1 MHNLTRGLL
10 AAGHSVKVL
19 CIRTPK
25 HPMDPEDLPR
35 PYVNATRIESSFVDT
50 SLNAVDAFTD
60 LITADNYNISRFFS
74 PDMDILLIRT
84 LSAEEFDVVLLESL
98 FMTPYIATVR
108 RYSKAPII
116 LRSHNLEH
124 VIQERIASGERNF
137 IKRPYRRFLAKQLK
151 EYELAV
157 LDRVDGVAAI
167 SPSDAEHFA
176 AHGKSTRIATIP
188 FGVSPEEYDVAPP
201 SERPPV
207 FFHLGSMDWL
217 PNVEGIRWL
226 LDQVWPKVIERHPK
240 ARLHLAGNQMPKDLL
255 AMDLSGVQVKGRVKN
270 ANEYMAQR
278 QVMVVPLFSGGGMR
292 VKIIEGMAMGKC
304 VISTPVGAE
313 GIHVTDGKDILL
325 ARNATEFADR
335 MDRVLDNPELAVR
348 IGSNARKLIGSRY
361 SDKRIVNDLVA
372 FFHAV
377 SKA

>member
-1 MHNLTRGLL
+1 MHSLTMGLL
-10 AAGHSVKVL
+10 QEGHDVKVL
-19 CIRTPK
+19 CIATPK
-25 HPMDPEDLPR
+25 HPLLLDAMPADYRER
-35 PYVNATRIESSFVDT
+35 TRIEGLFTDT
-50 SLNAVDAFTD
+50 SLNIVDAFTD
-60 LITADNYNISRFFS
+60 LVTSDNYNISRFFS
-74 PDMDILLIRT
+74 PDMDLRLIRL
-84 LSAEEFDVVLLESL
+84 LSAERFDAVLIESL
-98 FMTPYIATVR
+98 FMTPYLATIR
-108 RYSKAPII
+108 RCSDARIV

-124 VIQERIASGERNF
+124 VLQERIANGEKNVF
-137 IKRPYRRFLAKQLK
+137 KKPYRKFLAKQLK
-151 EYELAV
+151 SYELAV

-167 SPSDAEHFA
+167 TPGDAQHFLD
-176 AHGKSTRIATIP
+176 HGTSTPIRTIP
-188 FGVSPEEYDVAPP
+188 FGVELAQYPLMQPGGDPI
-201 SERPPV
+201 

-217 PNVEGIRWL
+217 PNEEGIRWML
-226 LDQVWPKVIERHPK
+226 ANVWPTVLRDHPN
-240 ARLHLAGNQMPKDLL
+240 ARLHLAGNKMPADLL
-255 AMDLSGVQVKGRVKN
+255 AADLPGVHIMGRVED
-270 ANEYMAQR
+270 ADAYMAER
-278 QVMVVPLFSGGGMR
+278 HIMVVPLLSGGGMR

-335 MDRVLDNPELAVR
+335 MDRVLDDPELAVR